1 MTSSEIR
8 EDFFRFFEGKG
19 HTRVPSAPVVPQD
32 DPTLLFTNAGMN
44 QFKDVFLGTG
54 RREYTRAVDTQK
66 CIRVSGKHNDL
77 EEVGFSCLHHT
88 FFEMLGNWSFGDY
101 FQREAIAW
109 AWELLTEVWKLPRE
123 RLWATVFGGDAA
135 LGLELDEEAEK
146 LWTEVTDLPP
156 ERVLRFGKEDN
167 FWEMGETGPCGPNS
181 EIHYYLG
188 DDLSAQSAE
197 GVNSDDPNY
206 IEIWNLVFIQF
217 NREEDNHLEP
227 LLDKHVDT
235 GMGFERIC
243 SLLQGVRSNY
253 DTDLFQP
260 IIEAIGEIT
269 RKPYG
274 DEHRAAMQVIADH
287 IRALTFAIAE
297 GTLPSNEGRG
307 YVLRRILRRASR
319 FGRTLDMH
327 EPFLYRLTSTVADV
341 MGKVFPEILQQAQ
354 HVALVVKSEEEGF
367 GKTLDRGIEI
377 FEEVSRKGRILGE
390 DAFRLYDTYGFPLDL
405 TQLMAAEKGLEVDV
419 AGFEREMAV
428 QQTRS
433 REAAR
438 TVSQGVVQE
447 GFLPK
452 RHSKF
457 VGYETLS
464 AQAGVVAWRTAGEG
478 ILDLYL
484 DVTPFYAE
492 AGGQVGDRGRI
503 SNDDVV
509 FQVEDTFRVGEGIVH
524 RGRLMQGELEDLTD
538 ARVKAE
544 VNGEQRLDTARNHTA
559 THLVHDALR
568 RVLGRHV
575 QQAGSLVAPD
585 RLRFDFTHF
594 TGVETGQMEEVEGIV
609 NDVTRRDLAVEVS
622 YAELEAAKEMGAT
635 MLFTAKYGDVVRVVR
650 VGDFSLELCGGTHVQ
665 STGQIGI
672 LRLVAEAGVAAGVRR
687 IEALTGRGMERVL
700 RRERTTLAEL
710 EGLLDAQMPDLPG
723 RVSDLLSRNR
733 ELERE
738 LLDLRRKTA
747 GAAMDD
753 LVHGAL
759 EVDGTWVVAAEVEI
773 VDMASFRDMADGLR
787 AALGS
792 GVGVLGTNLD
802 GKASLIAVV
811 SDDLIRR
818 GVQAGAVVKEVAR
831 VVGGGGGGRP
841 HMAQAGG
848 RHPEKI
854 NQALALVPEIVRAQ
868 LGG

>member
-8 EDFFRFFEGKG
+8 EDFLRFFEGKI
-19 HTRVPSAPVVPQD
+19 HTRVPGAPVVPQD

-66 CIRVSGKHNDL
+66 CIRLSGKHNDL
-77 EEVGFSCLHHT
+77 EEVGISPWHHT
-88 FFEMLGNWSFGDY
+88 FLEMLGNWSFGDY
-101 FQREAIAW
+101 YKREAIAW
-109 AWELLTEVWKLPRE
+109 AWELITEVWKLPKE
-123 RLWATVFGGDAA
+123 RLWATVFGGDEQD
-135 LGLELDEEAEK
+135 GLEADGEAEQ
-146 LWTEVTDLPP
+146 LWPEVTDLPA
-156 ERVLRFGKEDN
+156 ERVLRLGKKDN
-167 FWEMGETGPCGPNS
+167 FWEMGEAGPCGPNS

-188 DDLSAQSAE
+188 DDPDAQSE
-197 GVNSDDPNY
+197 RPDLDDENY
-206 IEIWNLVFIQF
+206 VELWNLVFIQF
-217 NREEDNHLEP
+217 NRDSEGKLHLLP
-227 LLDKHVDT
+227 DKHVDT

-243 SLLQGVRSNY
+243 SILQGVRSNY

-260 IIEAIGEIT
+260 IIAAIGDIT
-269 RKPYG
+269 RKPYD
-274 DEHRAAMQVIADH
+274 DEHRVAMQVIADH
-287 IRALTFAIAE
+287 IRTLSFAIAE
-297 GTLPSNEGRG
+297 GAHPSNEGRG

-327 EPFLYRLTSTVADV
+327 EPFIYRLTSTVADV
-341 MGKVFPEILQQAQ
+341 MGGAFPELVQQAQ
-354 HVALVVKSEEEGF
+354 HVALVIKSEEEGF

-377 FEEVSRKGRILGE
+377 FEEVSRKGHISGE

-419 AGFEREMAV
+419 AGFEREMAA

-433 REAAR
+433 REASR
-438 TVSQGVVQE
+438 VTSQEVMQE
-447 GFLPK
+447 GFLPE
-452 RHSKF
+452 RHSEF

-464 AQAGVVAWRTAGEG
+464 ADAQVVAWRPADDEG
-478 ILDLYL
+478 VLELYL

-492 AGGQVGDRGRI
+492 SGGQVGDRGRI
-503 SNDDVV
+503 SNQDAV
-509 FQVEDTFRVGEGIVH
+509 FEVEDTFRVGEGIVH
-524 RGRLMQGELEDLTD
+524 RGRLVKGEPEALTG
-538 ARVKAE
+538 ARVSAE
-544 VNGEQRLDTARNHTA
+544 VDGERRLDTARNHTA
-559 THLVHDALR
+559 THVVHEALR

-594 TGVETGQMEEVEGIV
+594 TGVEPGQREEIEGIA
-609 NDVTRRDLAVEVS
+609 NEAIRQDLAVDIS

-635 MLFTAKYGDVVRVVR
+635 MLFTEKYGDVVRMVR
-650 VGDFSLELCGGTHVQ
+650 MGDFSIELCGGTHVA

-672 LRLVAEAGVAAGVRR
+672 VQVITETGTAAGVRR
-687 IEALTGRGMERVL
+687 IEALTGRGAEEAL
-700 RRERTTLAEL
+700 RRERATLSEL
-710 EGLLDAQMPDLPG
+710 EGLLDAQAADLSG

-738 LLDLRRKTA
+738 LQALRRQMA
-747 GAAMDD
+747 GSAMDD

-759 EVDGTWVVAAEVEI
+759 EVDGTRVVAAQVETA
-773 VDMASFRDMADGLR
+773 DMAAFRDMADGLR
-787 AALGS
+787 EALGS
-792 GVGVLGTNLD
+792 GVGVLGANLN

-811 SDDLIRR
+811 SDDLIGR
-818 GVQAGAVVKEVAR
+818 GIQAGMVVKEVAR
-831 VVGGGGGGRP
+831 VVGGGGGGKP

-848 RHPEKI
+848 KHPEKM
-854 NQALALVPEIVRAQ
+854 NEALALVPEIVRAQ